1 MHLQLRRVIFILGIF
16 SLAVL
21 YRRYLV
27 NWPSPES
34 APSTGDAQK
43 RWKSLGLT
51 EEQCKVEFPALERE
65 IDNAVAEG
73 KFVLKKER
81 EDVPG
86 SIQGQIKDG
95 KVSFYLRGYVF
106 NLVGLT
112 GREALYNY
120 CDSR

>member
-1 MHLQLRRVIFILGIF
+1 M
-16 SLAVL
+16 
-21 YRRYLV
+21 
-27 NWPSPES
+27 
-34 APSTGDAQK
+34 
-43 RWKSLGLT
+43 
-51 EEQCKVEFPALERE
+51 EFPALERE

-95 KVSFYLRGYVF
+95 KVSYLRGYVF
-106 NLVGLT
+106 NLVALT
-112 GREALYNY
+112 EREALYNY